1 MDGFSA
7 ATLASFELIK
17 KALLGDTE
25 PFRESN
31 LSLLWNISRKPQESL
46 STYRERIAGL
56 VEKIYPKFASA
67 NKQCLIRDIFVH
79 SLPADYQKF
88 LVTSN
93 SAKIEEAV
101 NCALLYE
108 SMKVKATTDNIN
120 YKSVYHKDKKRGMIR
135 HEVTERSSSSG
146 DKVCNFC
153 HKPGHFARDCYKK
166 KRYLEEKSTQESR

>member
-1 MDGFSA
+1 MATSTTVSPVPKKTTDSMADYIEYFERLSAANEWNNEKKAVVFPSLLEIGNKSLDGFSA

-79 SLPADYQKF
+79 
-88 LVTSN
+88 
-93 SAKIEEAV
+93 I
-101 NCALLYE
+101 
-108 SMKVKATTDNIN
+108 MIIN
-120 YKSVYHKDKKRGMIR
+120 
-135 HEVTERSSSSG
+135 
-146 DKVCNFC
+146 
-153 HKPGHFARDCYKK
+153 
-166 KRYLEEKSTQESR
+166 L